1 MNRAG
6 RLIMV
11 QVVLTATPIYLMTA
25 LDLPKC
31 VIKAIDKKGFLWKG
45 QEQADGSNCLVSW
58 QKVQMPLEFGGLGNN
73 LESFWMGAAYPVA
86 LGSKNWKKKCMHPVY
101 MELQCIPSLIWC
113 HVFPPRD
120 LTACIRLPF
129 MGLHGLNQSRISV
142 GGRRAFDYFVHVVA
156 NQGWYALKLNAYCI
170 LAIFFPKN

>member
-25 LDLPKC
+25 LDHPKC

-86 LGSKNWKKKCMHPVY
+86 LGSKNWKKKMHASSIHGAPMHTVPN
-101 MELQCIPSLIWC
+101 L
-113 HVFPPRD
+113 VPRVS
-120 LTACIRLPF
+120 T
-129 MGLHGLNQSRISV
+129 S
-142 GGRRAFDYFVHVVA
+142 
-156 NQGWYALKLNAYCI
+156 
-170 LAIFFPKN
+170 